1 MNKKIAS
8 KSHTYL
14 VWIHVKRSTLAVEQ
28 KKIEINPLGLVTFL
42 YVIILR
48 TNYFLITQRLF

>member
-8 KSHTYL
+8 KLHTYL
-14 VWIHVKRSTLAVEQ
+14 VWIHVKRWTLAVEP
-28 KKIEINPLGLVTFL
+28 KIIEINPLGLVTFL